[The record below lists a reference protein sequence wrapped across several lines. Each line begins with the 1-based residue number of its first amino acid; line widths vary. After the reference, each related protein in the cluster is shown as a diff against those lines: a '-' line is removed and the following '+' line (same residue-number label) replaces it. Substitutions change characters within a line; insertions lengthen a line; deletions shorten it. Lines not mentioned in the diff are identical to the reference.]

1 MNQNRRKVRKQMMT
15 LDDYKNF
22 VLAGAVSLAFPLV
35 LSLIGFIIREIKRR
49 IKKHINKENGDGM
62 EW

>member
-1 MNQNRRKVRKQMMT
+1 MIT

-22 VLAGAVSLAFPLV
+22 VLVGTVSLAFPLV
-35 LSLIGFIIREIKRR
+35 LSLIGFIVREIKRR
-49 IKKHINKENGDGM
+49 IKKYINKENGDGM